1 MPYETAPGVI
11 PSVIVNLAIV
21 LCTAGAI
28 RKHGRNSP
36 MKVVLR
42 YFTALSNI
50 LCAIAALAV
59 VIGRLSGPVPQAIL
73 VLKYIST
80 CAVTVTLL
88 TVLAFLG
95 PTIGYRLL
103 LTGPDLW
110 LHLVC
115 PVLAI
120 VSLLAWDKPR
130 MGIGAVLLGAL
141 PVAAYGLLYLY
152 KVILAPVEK
161 RWDDFYGFNRS
172 GKWPVSFAAM
182 AAGTL
187 LVSWLLWL

>member
-1 MPYETAPGVI
+1 MI
-11 PSVIVNLAIV
+11 PSVVVNLAIV

-28 RKHGRNSP
+28 IKHGRNSP

-59 VIGRLSGPVPQAIL
+59 VIGRLCGQVPQAVL

-80 CAVTVTLL
+80 CAVTVTLR

-95 PTIGYRLL
+95 PMIGYKPL
-103 LTGPDLW
+103 LTGPDFW

-120 VSLLAWDKPR
+120 VSLLAWDKPNL
-130 MGIGAVLLGAL
+130 GIGAVLLGAL
-141 PVAAYGLLYLY
+141 PVVAYGLLYLS
-152 KVILAPVEK
+152 KVILAPAEK
-161 RWDDFYGFNRS
+161 RWDDFYGFNR
-172 GKWPVSFAAM
+172 GGRWPVSFVAITAAS
-182 AAGTL
+182 L

>member
-1 MPYETAPGVI
+1 MI
-11 PSVIVNLAIV
+11 PSVVVNLAIV

-28 RKHGRNSP
+28 IKHGRNSP

-59 VIGRLSGPVPQAIL
+59 VIGRLCGQVPQAVL

-95 PTIGYRLL
+95 PMIGYKPL
-103 LTGPDLW
+103 LTGPDFW

-120 VSLLAWDKPR
+120 VSLLAWDKPNL
-130 MGIGAVLLGAL
+130 GIGAVLLGAL
-141 PVAAYGLLYLY
+141 PVVAYGLLYLS
-152 KVILAPVEK
+152 KVILAPAEK
-161 RWDDFYGFNRS
+161 RWDDFYGFNR
-172 GKWPVSFAAM
+172 GGRWPVSFVAITAAS
-182 AAGTL
+182 L

>member
-1 MPYETAPGVI
+1 MI
-11 PSVIVNLAIV
+11 PSVVVNLAIL

-28 RKHGRNSP
+28 IKHGRNSP
-36 MKVVLR
+36 MMVVLR

-59 VIGRLSGPVPQAIL
+59 IIGRLCGHVPQTVL

-95 PTIGYRLL
+95 PMIGYKPL
-103 LTGPDLW
+103 LTGPDFW

-120 VSLLAWDKPR
+120 VSLLAWDKPSL
-130 MGIGAVLLGAL
+130 GIGAVLLGAL

-152 KVILAPVEK
+152 KVILAPAEK
-161 RWDDFYGFNRS
+161 RWDDFYGFNR
-172 GKWPVSFAAM
+172 GGRWPVSFVAM
-182 AAGTL
+182 TAGAL